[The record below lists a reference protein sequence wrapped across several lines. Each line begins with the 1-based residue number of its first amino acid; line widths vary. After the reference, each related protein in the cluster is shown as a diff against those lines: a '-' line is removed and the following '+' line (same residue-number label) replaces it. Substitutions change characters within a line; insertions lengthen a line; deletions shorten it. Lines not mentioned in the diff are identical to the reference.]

1 MGEIDIKIKDA
12 PLSESIDGNVK
23 FPVSDGSNLPRAATF
38 NQVHAFVKN
47 GLKAEGEFA
56 LVAAI
61 PTKTSQLINN
71 SGFAKTSDIPTDN
84 AQLANGKGYI
94 TATALEPYAKSADLP
109 TDLGAF
115 TNEAGYAKKT
125 EVPKDLGDLTNTAGY
140 AKQTEIP
147 TKTSQLTNNSGYLTA
162 VPSDYPT
169 KTEVSSSISSA
180 INEHNSSTSAHATL
194 IRSIA
199 KEEVAKSTESFG
211 LRWSLDDT
219 VKAPEYVGNTTLVDK
234 FKNWV
239 DTSPLP
245 CEIKKD
251 GTDFAYLTNTA
262 GVASSTNWATRKD
275 GSASHYQTSDKADY
289 LQMCELFNINISP
302 SINQLDRTMTVWFNT
317 DTTCPA
323 GFYRWFKNKSKLIA
337 RYDSTFNADA
347 TTIDAC
353 YGTSQSSGDW
363 SFNTAFTMHRAT
375 NTSLLCL
382 TAWEIICLSWIQ
394 SAYYKTFDMQTALA
408 GGLQTGSETVA
419 RGYVNGSTDVLT
431 TPHGKIDSGAF
442 RFMYLENA
450 FWGKQ
455 WVMGFGWRGQNGKGY
470 LTFDDAKAN
479 KAALMDLADADV
491 TMTYLTNTGGTYCKN
506 VDFFTMPIEAGGST
520 TTGFYDGNWSNTYS
534 DRIFYA
540 GGNSGDGLFC
550 GAFARVVTDAVTN
563 VHWAQRARCA
573 MNR

>member
-71 SGFAKTSDIPTDN
+71 SGFAKTSDIPTD
-84 AQLANGKGYI
+84 
-94 TATALEPYAKSADLP
+94 
-109 TDLGAF
+109 LGAF
-115 TNEAGYAKKT
+115 TNEAGYAKKI

-323 GFYRWFKNKSKLIA
+323 GFHRWFKASKKLFA
-337 RYDSTFNADA
+337 RYDSTFNADGS
-347 TTIDAC
+347 TIDAC
-353 YGTSQSSGDW
+353 YGTSQPTGDW
-363 SFNTAFTMHRAT
+363 SFDLSHTRTKAT
-375 NTSLLCL
+375 NANLMNL

-455 WVMGFGWRGQNGKGY
+455 WLMGFGWRGQAGKGY

-479 KAALMDLADADV
+479 KAALMVLEDADV
-491 TMTYLTNTGGTYCKN
+491 TMTYLTNTSSTYCKN
-506 VDFFTMPIEAGGST
+506 VDFFTMPIEAGGSST
-520 TTGFYDGNWSNTYS
+520 SGFYDGNWSNTYTERVFYVGGAS
-534 DRIFYA
+534 DA
-540 GGNSGDGLFC
+540 GSFC
-550 GAFARVVTDAVTN
+550 GAFARRLNHDASYSY
-563 VHWAQRARCA
+563 WPLRARCA

>member
-38 NQVHAFVKN
+38 NQVHAFVKD
-47 GLKAEGEFA
+47 GLKNDGEFA
-56 LVAAI
+56 LKTDL
-61 PTKTSQLINN
+61 PTKTSQLNN
-71 SGFAKTSDIPTDN
+71 DSGFAK
-84 AQLANGKGYI
+84 
-94 TATALEPYAKSADLP
+94 
-109 TDLGAF
+109 
-115 TNEAGYAKKT
+115 KT
-125 EVPKDLGDLTNTAGY
+125 ELPKDLGDLTNTAGY
-140 AKQTEIP
+140 AKHTEIP

-239 DTSPLP
+239 DISPLP

-337 RYDSTFNADA
+337 RYDSTFNADG

-353 YGTSQSSGDW
+353 YGTSQPTGDW
-363 SFNTAFTMHRAT
+363 SFDLSHTRTKAT
-375 NTSLLCL
+375 NANLMNL

-419 RGYVNGSTDVLT
+419 RGYVNGSTDTLT

-450 FWGKQ
+450 VWGKQ
-455 WVMGFGWRGQNGKGY
+455 WLMGFGWRGQAGKGY
-470 LTFDDAKAN
+470 LTFDDVKAN
-479 KAALMDLADADV
+479 KAATMALEDADV

-506 VDFFTMPIEAGGST
+506 VDFFTMPIEAGGSS
-520 TTGFYDGNWSNTYS
+520 TTGFYDGNWSSTSN
-534 DRIFYA
+534 DRVFYV
-540 GGNSGDGLFC
+540 GGDSGNDSNC
-550 GAFARVVTDAVTN
+550 GAFARFLSYDASISG
-563 VHWAQRARCA
+563 WSLRARCA

>member
-38 NQVHAFVKN
+38 NQVHAFVKD
-47 GLKAEGEFA
+47 GLKTEGEFA
-56 LVAAI
+56 LKTDL
-61 PTKTSQLINN
+61 PTKTSQLNN
-71 SGFAKTSDIPTDN
+71 DSGFAK
-84 AQLANGKGYI
+84 
-94 TATALEPYAKSADLP
+94 
-109 TDLGAF
+109 
-115 TNEAGYAKKT
+115 KT
-125 EVPKDLGDLTNTAGY
+125 ELPKDLGDLTNTAGY

-147 TKTSQLTNNSGYLTA
+147 TKTSQLTNDSGLATTSQIPTKVSQLTNDKGYLTT

-337 RYDSTFNADA
+337 RYDSTFNADG

-353 YGTSQSSGDW
+353 YGTSQPSGKW
-363 SFNTAFTMHRAT
+363 SFNTAFTMYKAT
-375 NTSLLCL
+375 NANLLCL

-394 SAYYKTFDMQTALA
+394 AAYYKSFDMQTALA
-408 GGLQTGSETVA
+408 GGLQSGSESAA

-455 WVMGFGWRGQNGKGY
+455 WMMGFGWRGQAALFA

-479 KAALMDLADADV
+479 KAALMVLEDADV

-506 VDFFTMPIEAGGST
+506 VDFFTMPIEAGGSS
-520 TTGFYDGNWSNTYS
+520 TTGFYDGNWSSTSN
-534 DRIFYA
+534 DRVFYA
-540 GGNSGDGLFC
+540 GGSSDNGSYC
-550 GAFARVVTDAVTN
+550 GAFARHLGNAASSSSWN
-563 VHWAQRARCA
+563 LRARCA
-573 MNR
+573 MNI

>member
-71 SGFAKTSDIPTDN
+71 SGFAKTSDIPTD
-84 AQLANGKGYI
+84 
-94 TATALEPYAKSADLP
+94 
-109 TDLGAF
+109 LGAF
-115 TNEAGYAKKT
+115 TNEAGYAKKI

-219 VKAPEYVGNTTLVDK
+219 VKAPEYVGNTALVDK

-337 RYDSTFNADA
+337 RYDSTFNADG

-353 YGTSQSSGDW
+353 YGTSQPTGNW
-363 SFNTAFTMHRAT
+363 SFDLSHTRTKAT
-375 NTSLLCL
+375 NANLMNL

-408 GGLQTGSETVA
+408 GGLQTGSETAA
-419 RGYVNGSTDVLT
+419 RGYVNGSTDTLT
-431 TPHGKIDSGAF
+431 TPHGKISSGAF

-455 WVMGFGWRGQNGKGY
+455 WVMGFGWIGQNGKGY

-506 VDFFTMPIEAGGST
+506 VDFFTMPIEAGGSST
-520 TTGFYDGNWSNTYS
+520 SGFYDGNWSNTS
-534 DRIFYA
+534 NDRIFYV
-540 GGNSGDGLFC
+540 GGSSNHGSNC
-550 GAFARVVTDAVTN
+550 GAFARDLTYDASGSA
-563 VHWAQRARCA
+563 WSRRARCA

>member
-71 SGFAKTSDIPTDN
+71 SGFAKTSDI
-84 AQLANGKGYI
+84 
-94 TATALEPYAKSADLP
+94 P

-219 VKAPEYVGNTTLVDK
+219 VKAPEYVGNTALVDK

-323 GFYRWFKNKSKLIA
+323 GFYRWFKNNSKLIA
-337 RYDSTFNADA
+337 RYDSTFNADGS
-347 TTIDAC
+347 TIDAC
-353 YGTSQSSGDW
+353 YGTSQPSGNW

-382 TAWEIICLSWIQ
+382 TAWEIICWSWIQ
-394 SAYYKTFDMQTALA
+394 AAYYKTFDMQTALA
-408 GGLQTGSETVA
+408 GGLQSGSESAA

-455 WVMGFGWRGQNGKGY
+455 WMMGFGWRGQAGKGY
-470 LTFDDAKAN
+470 LTFDDVKAN
-479 KAALMDLADADV
+479 KAALMALEDADV
-491 TMTYLTNTGGTYCKN
+491 TMTYLTNTEGTYCKN
-506 VDFFTMPIEAGGST
+506 IDFFTMPIEAGGSST
-520 TTGFYDGNWSNTYS
+520 SGFYDGNWSTTAN
-534 DRIFYA
+534 DRIFYV
-540 GGNSGDGLFC
+540 GGTSYYGSMWGT
-550 GAFARVVTDAVTN
+550 FARHMGSGASSALWGHRV
-563 VHWAQRARCA
+563 RCA
-573 MNR
+573 INR

>member
-1 MGEIDIKIKDA
+1 MSEIDIKIKDA

-38 NQVHAFVKN
+38 NQVHSFVKN
-47 GLKAEGEFA
+47 GLKTEGEFA
-56 LVAAI
+56 LKTDL
-61 PTKTSQLINN
+61 PTKTSQLTND
-71 SGFAKTSDIPTDN
+71 SGLAKTSDIPTDN

-125 EVPKDLGDLTNTAGY
+125 ELPKDLGDLTNTAGY

-169 KTEVSSSISSA
+169 KTEVSSSITSA
-180 INEHNSSTSAHATL
+180 INEHNSSSSAHAAL

-199 KEEVAKSTESFG
+199 EEEVAKANDSFG
-211 LRWSLDDT
+211 IRWSLDDT
-219 VKAPEYVGNTTLVDK
+219 VKTIEYVGNTALVEK

-239 DTSPLP
+239 DTSSKP

-251 GTDFAYLTNTA
+251 GSDFAYLTNTS
-262 GVASSTNWATRKD
+262 GVASSTNWTTRED
-275 GSASHYQTSDKADY
+275 GSASHYQTEDKSDY
-289 LQMCELFNINISP
+289 LQMVELSNINIGS

-317 DTTCPA
+317 YTTCPN
-323 GFYRWFKNKSKLIA
+323 GFHRWFKASKKLFA

-353 YGTSQSSGDW
+353 YGTSQPSGNW
-363 SFNTAFTMHRAT
+363 SFNTAFTMHKAT
-375 NTSLLCL
+375 NANLLCL

-394 SAYYKTFDMQTALA
+394 AAYYKSFDMQTALA
-408 GGLQTGSETVA
+408 GGLQTGSETAA

-455 WVMGFGWRGQNGKGY
+455 WVMGFGWRGQAGKGY
-470 LTFDDAKAN
+470 LTFDDVKAN
-479 KAALMDLADADV
+479 KAALMALEDADV
-491 TMTYLTNTGGTYCKN
+491 TMTYLTNTGSTYCKN
-506 VDFFTMPIEAGGST
+506 IDFFTMPIEAGGSST
-520 TTGFYDGNWSNTYS
+520 SGFYDSNWSNTYTE
-534 DRIFYA
+534 RVFYA
-540 GGNSGDGLFC
+540 GGDSDGGSGC
-550 GAFARVVTDAVTN
+550 GAFARAVN
-563 VHWAQRARCA
+563 GAASYANWDPRARCA

>member
-38 NQVHAFVKN
+38 NQVHAFVKD

-71 SGFAKTSDIPTDN
+71 SGFAKTSDIPTD
-84 AQLANGKGYI
+84 
-94 TATALEPYAKSADLP
+94 
-109 TDLGAF
+109 LGAF
-115 TNEAGYAKKT
+115 TNEAGYAKKI

-323 GFYRWFKNKSKLIA
+323 GFYRWFKNKSKLFS
-337 RYDSTFNADA
+337 RYDSTFNADGS
-347 TTIDAC
+347 TIDAC
-353 YGTSQSSGDW
+353 YGTSQPSGNW
-363 SFNTAFTMHRAT
+363 SFNTAFTMHKAT
-375 NTSLLCL
+375 NANLLCL
-382 TAWEIICLSWIQ
+382 TAWEIICLLWIQ
-394 SAYYKTFDMQTALA
+394 AAYYKSFDMQTALA
-408 GGLQTGSETVA
+408 GGLQTDSETAA
-419 RGYVNGSTDVLT
+419 RGYVNGSTDTLT
-431 TPHGKIDSGAF
+431 TPHGKISSGAF

-455 WVMGFGWRGQNGKGY
+455 WLMGFGWRGQAGKGY

-479 KAALMDLADADV
+479 KAATMALEDADV
-491 TMTYLTNTGGTYCKN
+491 TMTYLTNTSSTYCKN
-506 VDFFTMPIEAGGST
+506 VDFFTMPIEAGGSST
-520 TTGFYDGNWSNTYS
+520 SGFYDGNWSNTYTE
-534 DRIFYA
+534 RVFYV
-540 GGNSGDGLFC
+540 GGDSTNGSLC
-550 GAFARVVTDAVTN
+550 GAFARILHIDASHST
-563 VHWAQRARCA
+563 WALRARCA

>member
-1 MGEIDIKIKDA
+1 MSDIKIKDA

-23 FPVSDGSNLPRAATF
+23 FPVSDGSNLPRAATL
-38 NQVHAFVKN
+38 NQVHSFVKN

-56 LVAAI
+56 LVA
-61 PTKTSQLINN
+61 
-71 SGFAKTSDIPTDN
+71 D
-84 AQLANGKGYI
+84 
-94 TATALEPYAKSADLP
+94 
-109 TDLGAF
+109 
-115 TNEAGYAKKT
+115 
-125 EVPKDLGDLTNTAGY
+125 
-140 AKQTEIP
+140 IP
-147 TKTSQLTNNSGYLTA
+147 TKTSQLTNDSGYLIA

-169 KTEVSSSISSA
+169 KTEVASSITSA
-180 INEHNSSTSAHATL
+180 INEHNSSSSAHAAL

-262 GVASSTNWATRKD
+262 GVASSTNWVTRQD

-323 GFYRWFKNKSKLIA
+323 GFYRWFKNNSKLFA
-337 RYDSTFNADA
+337 RYDSTFNDDA

-353 YGTSQSSGDW
+353 YGTSQPTGDW
-363 SFNTAFTMHRAT
+363 SLSSAHQLTKAT
-375 NTSLLCL
+375 NANLMNI

-394 SAYYKTFDMQTALA
+394 AAYYQTFDMQTALA
-408 GGLQTGSETVA
+408 GGLKSGSGTAA
-419 RGYVNGSTDVLT
+419 RSYINGSTDTLT
-431 TPHGKIDSGAF
+431 TPHGKISSGAF

-455 WVMGFGWRGQNGKGY
+455 WLAGFGWRGRAGTGY
-470 LTFDDAKAN
+470 LTFDDEKAN
-479 KAALMDLADADV
+479 KAAILALEDADV
-491 TMTYLTNTGGTYCKN
+491 TMSYPTNCNGTYCKN
-506 VDFFTMPIEAGGST
+506 VDFFTMPIEAGGSS
-520 TTGFYDGNWSNTYS
+520 TTGFYDGNWSSTYD
-534 DRIFYA
+534 DRMFYA
-540 GGNSGDGLFC
+540 GGASSNDSVC
-550 GAFARVVTDAVTN
+550 GAFARYLNISVGGET
-563 VHWAQRARCA
+563 WGLRARCA

>member
-1 MGEIDIKIKDA
+1 MSEIDIKIKDA

-38 NQVHAFVKN
+38 NQVHSFVKN

-56 LVAAI
+56 LVADI
-61 PTKTSQLINN
+61 PTKTSQLTND

-84 AQLANGKGYI
+84 AQLTNGKGYI

-109 TDLGAF
+109 TDLSAF
-115 TNEAGYAKKT
+115 TNKAGYAKKT
-125 EVPKDLGDLTNTAGY
+125 ELPKDLGDLTNTAGY

-180 INEHNSSTSAHATL
+180 INEHNSSSSAHATL

-199 KEEVAKSTESFG
+199 KEEVAKAADSFG
-211 LRWSLDDT
+211 IRWSLDDT
-219 VKAPEYVGNTTLVDK
+219 VKTIEYVGNTALVEK

-239 DTSPLP
+239 DTSSKP

-251 GTDFAYLTNTA
+251 GSDFAYLTNTS
-262 GVASSTNWATRKD
+262 GVASSTNWATRED
-275 GSASHYQTSDKADY
+275 GSASHYQTEDKADY
-289 LQMCELFNINISP
+289 LQMAELFNINIGS

-317 DTTCPA
+317 YTTCPA
-323 GFYRWFKNKSKLIA
+323 GFYRWFKNNSKLFA

-353 YGTSQSSGDW
+353 YGTSQPTGNW
-363 SFNTAFTMHRAT
+363 SFDLSHTRTKAT
-375 NTSLLCL
+375 NTNLMNI

-394 SAYYKTFDMQTALA
+394 AAYYKSFDTQTALA
-408 GGLQTGSETVA
+408 TGLHAGDESVA
-419 RGYVNGSTDVLT
+419 RGYINGSTDTLT
-431 TPHGKIDSGAF
+431 TPHGSISSGAF

-455 WVMGFGWRGQNGKGY
+455 WLMGFGWRGQAGTGY
-470 LTFDDAKAN
+470 LTFDDEKAN

-491 TMTYLTNTGGTYCKN
+491 TMTYLTNTSGTYCKN

-540 GGNSGDGLFC
+540 GGYSDDGLLC
-550 GAFARVVTDAVTN
+550 GAFARSVDVGVTYAYW
-563 VHWAQRARCA
+563 HQRARCA